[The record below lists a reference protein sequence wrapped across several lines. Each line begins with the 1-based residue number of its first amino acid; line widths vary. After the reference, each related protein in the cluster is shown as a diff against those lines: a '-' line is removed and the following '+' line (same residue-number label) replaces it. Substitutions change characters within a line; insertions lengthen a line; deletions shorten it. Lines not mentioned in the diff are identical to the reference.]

1 MPLFVFF
8 FLTQTH
14 HYLISVSHPLEVSD
28 VQTHHIIGKHR
39 TLASQPP
46 LLVCSKKQRD
56 KEEAE
61 EETSRKRPV
70 NLSCVCVCVC
80 ALSKKEEAK
89 P

>member
-14 HYLISVSHPLEVSD
+14 YLISVSHPLEVSN

-46 LLVCSKKQRD
+46 LLVRWKKQSD

-70 NLSCVCVCVC
+70 NLSCVCVCV
-80 ALSKKEEAK
+80 LWVKEEVK